1 MSEQV
6 ISQETSIPHAA
17 EHVHAPT
24 AEERQFG
31 VENQK
36 FAMWLFLGSEV
47 MFFTVLIAAFVFI
60 RIAHPEEHNVLNIPL
75 TSLNTFM
82 LLTSSFTVVRSLA
95 ALEEGNQTKF
105 LRSIALTIILGTAFL
120 SIQAFEYNNL
130 SQEGLTLSSGPFGMA
145 FFTLTGFH
153 GTHVL
158 IGIIWAIK
166 VFWNG
171 FNGKYTKE
179 DHWGVE
185 FFGLYWHFVDVVWI
199 LIFTVVYL
207 I

>member
-17 EHVHAPT
+17 EHAHAPT

-75 TSLNTFM
+75 TSLNTFT

-95 ALEEGNQTKF
+95 ALAEGNQTKF
-105 LRSIALTIILGTAFL
+105 LRSIALTILLGTAF
-120 SIQAFEYNNL
+120 
-130 SQEGLTLSSGPFGMA
+130 
-145 FFTLTGFH
+145 
-153 GTHVL
+153 
-158 IGIIWAIK
+158 
-166 VFWNG
+166 
-171 FNGKYTKE
+171 
-179 DHWGVE
+179 
-185 FFGLYWHFVDVVWI
+185 
-199 LIFTVVYL
+199 
-207 I
+207 